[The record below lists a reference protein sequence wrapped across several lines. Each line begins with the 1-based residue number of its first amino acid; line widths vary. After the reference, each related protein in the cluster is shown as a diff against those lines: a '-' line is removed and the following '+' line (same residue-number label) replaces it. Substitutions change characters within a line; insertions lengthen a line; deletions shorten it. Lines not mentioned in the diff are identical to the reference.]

1 MKSLLASDFVEWD
14 SWRRCWLVGL
24 VSLVDLVW
32 FGRGLGAYGF
42 VFGGEVGVVED
53 FFFVSLSAS
62 PLVGVVLSVVVIL
75 CVY

>member
-42 VFGGEVGVVED
+42 VFGGEAGVVED
-53 FFFVSLSAS
+53 FFFVVA
-62 PLVGVVLSVVVIL
+62 VGVAFGWGCFSVVVIL